1 MNKLIIDEDEVMSQQ
16 AREVF
21 RSFRSN
27 IEFTGVDNRAIV
39 ITSCLPG
46 DGKSTVS
53 MRLAMIFAE
62 SDKKT
67 VLVDADMR
75 RSVLMRRVHVEGDGD
90 ASVGLSHVLSGQKN
104 ISEALCETN
113 MKNLYVIPSGKFPTN
128 STELLGNARFKELI
142 DALKKSFD
150 YVIVDTPPLGSV
162 VDAAVA
168 AKSCDGSLLVLSE
181 GKDSRKMARSVL
193 EQLKTANPN
202 FLGVALNNVD
212 VRKGNYYYKRY
223 YNYYSHDDHKNRKE
237 N

>member
-1 MNKLIIDEDEVMSQQ
+1 MNKLLINEDEIMSQQ

-53 MRLAMIFAE
+53 LRLAMTFAE
-62 SDKKT
+62 SEKKT

-75 RSVLMRRVHVEGDGD
+75 RSVLMRRVRAEGDNT
-90 ASVGLSHVLSGQKN
+90 SVGLSHVLSGQK
-104 ISEALCETN
+104 SVTEALYETN
-113 MKNLYVIPSGKFPTN
+113 LKNLYVIPSGKFPTN
-128 STELLGNARFKELI
+128 STELLGNSRFEELI
-142 DALKKSFD
+142 TALKKTFD

-168 AKSCDGSLLVLSE
+168 AKRCDGSVLVISE
-181 GKDSRKMARSVL
+181 GKDSRKMAKSVL
-193 EQLKTANPN
+193 EQLKAANSN
-202 FLGVALNNVD
+202 FLGVAMNNVE
-212 VRKGNYYYKRY
+212 VRKNNYYYNRY
-223 YNYYSHDDHKNRKE
+223 YNYYSHDKSMKE
-237 N
+237 D

>member
-1 MNKLIIDEDEVMSQQ
+1 MNKLIIDEDEIMSQQ

-21 RSFRSN
+21 RSLRSN

-39 ITSCLPG
+39 VTSCLPA

-75 RSVLMRRVHVEGDGD
+75 RSVLMRRIHAEGD
-90 ASVGLSHVLSGQKN
+90 ASVGLSHVLSGQK
-104 ISEALCETN
+104 SVAEALYETN
-113 MKNLYVIPSGKFPTN
+113 LKNFYVIPSGKFPTN
-128 STELLGNARFKELI
+128 TTELLGNGRFEELI
-142 DALKKSFD
+142 HALKKTFD

-168 AKSCDGSLLVLSE
+168 AKRCDGSILVLSD
-181 GKDSRKMARSVL
+181 GKDSRKMAKSVL
-193 EQLKTANPN
+193 EQLKAANPN

-212 VRKGNYYYKRY
+212 VGKGNYYYKHY
-223 YNYYSHDDHKNRKE
+223 SNYYRYESRKE
-237 N
+237 D

>member
-1 MNKLIIDEDEVMSQQ
+1 MNKLIINEDEIMSQQ

-39 ITSCLPG
+39 ITSCLPA

-53 MRLAMIFAE
+53 LRLAMIFAE

-75 RSVLMRRVHVEGDGD
+75 RSVLMRRVHAEGDT
-90 ASVGLSHVLSGQKN
+90 SVGLSHVLSGQK
-104 ISEALCETN
+104 SVAEALCETN
-113 MKNLYVIPSGKFPTN
+113 LKNLYVIPSGKFPTN
-128 STELLGNARFKELI
+128 STELLGNARFEELI
-142 DALKKSFD
+142 DALKKTFD

-168 AKSCDGSLLVLSE
+168 AKHCDGSVLVIAE
-181 GKDSRKMARSVL
+181 GKDSRKMAKSVL
-193 EQLKTANPN
+193 EQLKAANPN
-202 FLGVALNNVD
+202 FLGVAMNNVE
-212 VRKGNYYYKRY
+212 VRKSDYYYYKRY
-223 YNYYSHDDHKNRKE
+223 YNYYSHDKSVKE
-237 N
+237 D

>member
-21 RSFRSN
+21 RSLRSN

-39 ITSCLPG
+39 VTSCLPA

-75 RSVLMRRVHVEGDGD
+75 RSVLMRRIHAEGNT
-90 ASVGLSHVLSGQKN
+90 SVGLSHVLSGQN
-104 ISEALCETN
+104 SVTEALYETN
-113 MKNLYVIPSGKFPTN
+113 LKNFYVIPSGKFPTN
-128 STELLGNARFKELI
+128 TTELLGNSRFEELI
-142 DALKKSFD
+142 SALKKAFD

-168 AKSCDGSLLVLSE
+168 AKRCDGSILVLSE
-181 GKDSRKMARSVL
+181 GKDSRKMAKGVM

-212 VRKGNYYYKRY
+212 VGKGNYYYKHY
-223 YNYYSHDDHKNRKE
+223 NNYYKYESRKE
-237 N
+237 D